1 MNIIVA
7 IVLDLIAVFGFV
19 WIAGTSPDDFS
30 EDNNIGFWIR
40 MAILSICCA
49 MVASATALARG

>member
-19 WIAGTSPDDFS
+19 WIAGTSLDDFG

-40 MAILSICCA
+40 MAIFSFCCA
-49 MVASATALARG
+49 LVASASALARG